1 MQNTGHADL
10 VERPDGSW
18 AIVYHGVRARGSSP
32 EWHVLG
38 RETFA
43 DEVVWTDGWPVLT
56 GHVEPASG
64 RPAVTEDLDRGRAAA
79 VLGRGELAAL
89 RRRRRVRTAA
99 GG

>member
-56 GHVEPASG
+56 GHVEPVG
-64 RPAVTEDLDRGRAAA
+64 RRPVTEDLTGDELPPSWVAAQRLAVGGR
-79 VLGRGELAAL
+79 RP
-89 RRRRRVRTAA
+89 VRTAD

>member
-56 GHVEPASG
+56 GHLEPAAGAGAVVETSRATRCR
-64 RPAVTEDLDRGRAAA
+64 RPGSPP
-79 VLGRGELAAL
+79 
-89 RRRRRVRTAA
+89 RRFPARSSPARTTA